1 LDIER
6 PARTTRLGTDLRAT
20 RKRSRIGNGDVDH
33 DSRKAFT
40 VRTTSNPVFRQLPR
54 QEGGGYANFGSGVT
68 GAGQMSQQYG
78 QYPQYQQPYQQAPT
92 TRAMTID
99 DVVTKTAITLG
110 VLALSAI
117 ISYGLTNAN
126 TSLAPLFVIGGGLIG
141 FVLVL
146 VATFARKMDNPV
158 VVLSYAVFEGLFVG
172 ALSFMFTNIEFGG
185 VGGSAMIAQAV
196 LGTFGVFAG
205 MLVVYKTGAIRVTPR
220 FTRMIFGAMIGIL
233 VLIVGNLI
241 ASFFIDGGLGLRDG
255 GPLAIVFSL
264 VVIAVA
270 AFSFLLDFDAA
281 DQLIRAQAPEK
292 AAWGVALG
300 LTVTL
305 VWLYIEI
312 LRLLS
317 YFNND

>member
-1 LDIER
+1 M
-6 PARTTRLGTDLRAT
+6 
-20 RKRSRIGNGDVDH
+20 
-33 DSRKAFT
+33 
-40 VRTTSNPVFRQLPR
+40 RTTSNPVFRNLPR
-54 QEGGGYANFGSGVT
+54 QEGGGYASFGSGVT
-68 GAGQMSQQYG
+68 SAGQFGNQYGQHPQQYG
-78 QYPQYQQPYQQAPT
+78 QYQQAPPT
-92 TRAMTID
+92 TRSMTID
-99 DVVTKTAITLG
+99 DVVTKTGITLA

-117 ISYGLTNAN
+117 VSYGLTNAN
-126 TSLAPLFVIGGGLIG
+126 TSLAPLFVIGGGLVG
-141 FVLVL
+141 LVLVL
-146 VATFARKMDNPV
+146 IATFANKMDNPAI
-158 VVLSYAVFEGLFVG
+158 VLSYAVAEGLFLG

-185 VGGSAMIAQAV
+185 VGGSALIGQAV

-220 FTRMIFGAMIGIL
+220 FTRIIVGAMIGIL
-233 VLIVGNLI
+233 VLMLGNLV

-264 VVIAVA
+264 VVIAIA

-281 DQLIRAQAPEK
+281 DQLIRAQAPER

-305 VWLYIEI
+305 VWLYVEI

-317 YFNND
+317 YFQND

>member
-1 LDIER
+1 M
-6 PARTTRLGTDLRAT
+6 
-20 RKRSRIGNGDVDH
+20 
-33 DSRKAFT
+33 
-40 VRTTSNPVFRQLPR
+40 RTTSNPVFRNLPR
-54 QEGGGYANFGSGVT
+54 QEGGGYANFGSGVA
-68 GAGQMSQQYG
+68 GAGQMGQQFGNQYG
-78 QYPQYQQPYQQAPT
+78 QQYQQPQPYQQAPAG

-117 ISYGLTNAN
+117 VSYGLTNAN

-141 FVLVL
+141 LVLVL
-146 VATFARKMDNPV
+146 IASFANKMDNPV
-158 VVLSYAVFEGLFVG
+158 LVLSYAVFEGLFVG
-172 ALSFMFTNIEFGG
+172 ALSFMFTNVEFGG
-185 VGGSAMIAQAV
+185 VGGSALIAQAV

-220 FTRMIFGAMIGIL
+220 FTRMIVGAMIGVL
-233 VLIVGNLI
+233 VLALGNLV
-241 ASFFIDGGLGLRDG
+241 AGFFISGGLGLRDG

-264 VVIAVA
+264 VVIAIA

-305 VWLYIEI
+305 VWLYVEI

-317 YFNND
+317 YFQRD